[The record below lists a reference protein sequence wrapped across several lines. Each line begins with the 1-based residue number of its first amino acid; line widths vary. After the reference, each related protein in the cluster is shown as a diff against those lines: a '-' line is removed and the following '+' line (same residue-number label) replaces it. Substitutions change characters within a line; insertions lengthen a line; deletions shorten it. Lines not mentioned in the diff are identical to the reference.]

1 MSNNSINYD
10 EYIKKFHEFSFI
22 KSESEK
28 IEKCSKLFEESSNVQ
43 EPTGNEKYIYYY
55 SLAELYYYESK
66 KESQKNNISNGILFN
81 VNTILEEKNND
92 FLRRIIKYKETSLEY
107 YKKCLVFVESSNT
120 KDNYDRITE
129 GIRILSQELSI
140 MYYIIDDEEKF
151 FLYGNEAVKFNSLN
165 SIYIFLK
172 HYCDKQDY
180 ENAAIYYNLMHNY
193 KSGRLNNPYQD
204 TMLKA
209 RSYPIYFKFL
219 YDSGMYEDA
228 LNVAREFKKYVI
240 TNELIENKLEITR
253 PTNEKIEKCELLV
266 NKSKEKYCNE
276 DILLKYFDKEVVE
289 LMSDDNKIYI
299 LTSLNI
305 YEYMKSTQITMDY
318 SATLMPILKVIEN
331 IMFEIMAKKYHNFI
345 MKRYEKKQVNPRDIK
360 FFIDQKNN
368 SFIENIEQLELG
380 SALHLIGYRY
390 YVTDELII
398 RKCFIDFCNENN
410 LKNSRE
416 VVRELY
422 KELDELRNKRNHVA
436 HKNRVYEE
444 SVQECYDI
452 LLNNIKFISFLYT
465 NFRFVFE
472 SSSAENNTTE

>member
-1 MSNNSINYD
+1 MSDNSTNYENYFKD
-10 EYIKKFHEFSFI
+10 FCEFDI
-22 KSESEK
+22 IRSENEK
-28 IEKCSKLFEESSNVQ
+28 IEKCSKLLEDSSRIK
-43 EPTGNEKYIYYY
+43 EPKENDKYLYYY
-55 SLAELYYYESK
+55 SLAELNYYKSK
-66 KESQKNNISNGILFN
+66 ELSLKYNISDGRLFN
-81 VNTILEEKNND
+81 VETILEDKNEEH
-92 FLRRIIKYKETSLEY
+92 LHRIIRYKEISLE
-107 YKKCLVFVESSNT
+107 
-120 KDNYDRITE
+120 NYIECNEYNKRLNATENHDRITE
-129 GIRILSQELSI
+129 GIRIVSQELSI
-140 MYYIIDDEEKF
+140 MYYIIDNEEKF
-151 FLYGNEAVKFNSLN
+151 LQYGKYAVEFNSLN
-165 SIYIFLK
+165 TIYIFLK
-172 HYCDKQDY
+172 YYCDKPDY
-180 ENAAIYYNLMHNY
+180 EKATIYYNLMNNY
-193 KSGRLNNPYQD
+193 KSGRLNNHMQD
-204 TMLKA
+204 TILKI
-209 RSYPIYFKFL
+209 RSYPIYYNFL
-219 YDSGMYEDA
+219 YNSGMYEEA
-228 LNVAREFKKYVI
+228 LNVAREFKKYVV

-253 PTNEKIEKCELLV
+253 PTNEKIEKCELLL

-276 DILLKYFDKEVVE
+276 DILLKYFDKEIVE

-305 YEYMKSTQITMDY
+305 YEYMKSTKMTMDY

-345 MKRYEKKQVNPRDIK
+345 MKRYERNQVNPRDIK

-368 SFIENIEQLELG
+368 TFIENIEQLELG
-380 SALHLIGYRY
+380 SALHLIGYKY

-398 RKCFIDFCNENN
+398 RKCFLDFCKENN
-410 LKNSRE
+410 MKNSRE

-472 SSSAENNTTE
+472 GSQVEKML